1 MENVL
6 SKQQLESMS
15 TADLISLS
23 DEYGIEIPDNLNRR
37 FIIEELLET
46 SAELETSF
54 KHDDDEVTLD
64 EENAKLP
71 ETLPKSYNETEINLV
86 LRNPEWIF
94 VYWDISESTL
104 NKIKNSPDFNGLFLH
119 LAFYD
124 SMDEDEKQNSSINI
138 KIDLETREQYVLV
151 PEDKNILNV
160 VLACSYGEE
169 NIDILAST
177 RRISIP
183 RVNEDIKEMQPGKK
197 MNFPPLVN
205 LSGLKII
212 LHNHYLNHGEF
223 FS

>member
-46 SAELETSF
+46 SAELESSF
-54 KHDDDEVTLD
+54 ENDDEEVTLND
-64 EENAKLP
+64 EKAELP
-71 ETLPKSYNETEINLV
+71 ETLPKSYNETEIDLV

-94 VYWDISESTL
+94 VYWDISEAALT
-104 NKIKNSPDFNGLFLH
+104 KIKNSPDFSGIFLH
-119 LAFYD
+119 LDFYD
-124 SMDEDEKQNSSINI
+124 SMDEEEKPNSSINI
-138 KIDLETREQYVLV
+138 KINLETREQYVLV

-169 NIDILAST
+169 NFDILASS

-183 RVNEDIKEMQPGKK
+183 RVNDEIKEMQPGKK

-205 LSGLKII
+205 ISGLKLI